1 MNVQNTISISQ
12 TIKHGIE
19 RKAAVAVYDSLLE
32 KINAFSGIVEILA
45 ECSGQNL
52 DAGKL
57 FFLLSQQERE
67 FNDVLVQLERRI

>member
-1 MNVQNTISISQ
+1 M
-12 TIKHGIE
+12 
-19 RKAAVAVYDSLLE
+19 AVYDSLLE

-67 FNDVLVQLERRI
+67 FNDVLVQLERLI